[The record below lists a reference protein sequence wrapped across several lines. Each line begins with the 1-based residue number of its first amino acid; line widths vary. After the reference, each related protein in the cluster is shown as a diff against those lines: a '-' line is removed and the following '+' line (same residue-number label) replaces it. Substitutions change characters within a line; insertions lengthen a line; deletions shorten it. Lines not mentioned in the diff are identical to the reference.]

1 MASPQGNANA
11 PGRIRTHAL
20 DQSDLRL
27 LRRIVLS
34 MFVLGAIN
42 SYLGLILPGGTTSGR
57 VSQLVLAM
65 VLTVAGLLVAIGPP
79 QMVLLQLAPFV
90 GIAVI
95 TATCATTRPLGATPL
110 FYLWPIIT
118 EAYFFSRRYV
128 VASVAWM
135 TLSFAIALALWMH
148 VADRPELFVSYVS
161 VVTLMAGVVTFM
173 RERQARLVAQL
184 HLRTNELSE
193 EVQLTAR
200 ARDDAVEA
208 SSVKSV
214 FVATISHELRTP
226 LSGVIGTSELL
237 LETQLDPEQR
247 RYAEIVRSSS
257 EGLLVVINDLLDYS
271 KIEAGKLELAPS
283 SFSLSETIAECCS
296 LMLPFARRKDIRLE
310 VQSHDLPGWL
320 YGDAGRLRQVLVNLL
335 ANAVKFTS
343 EGHIT
348 VDVRTTIVSDTARL
362 HVEVTDTGIGID
374 KKTLARLFQP
384 FTQSDNSV
392 ARRYGGTGLGLT
404 ISAQLIEMMGGTIG
418 ARSAPG
424 EGSTFWFEVELPLA
438 AEHDQNQTTRDPLTF
453 SGPSER
459 DSDGNLTPAAPL
471 VLVAEDNP
479 VNQMLAVRQL
489 DRCGYRSE
497 VVNNGLEALAAI
509 EQTAYAAVL
518 MDCQMPELDGYET
531 ARLIRHHED
540 ESTHLPIIAA
550 TAHSMSGDREK
561 CLAAGMDGYIAK
573 PFRAAELMDALA
585 RAINSSQQRA
595 KHLEV

>member
-1 MASPQGNANA
+1 MASPRSNADL
-11 PGRIRTHAL
+11 PRPIRSPAL
-20 DQSDLRL
+20 DQSDLHL

-42 SYLGLILPGGTTSGR
+42 SYLGLILPGATTSGR

-65 VLTVAGLLVAIGPP
+65 VLTAAGLLVAIGPP
-79 QMVLLQLAPFV
+79 RVVLLRLAPFV

-110 FYLWPIIT
+110 FYLWPIST
-118 EAYFFSRRYV
+118 GAYFFSRRYV
-128 VASVAWM
+128 LASLAWM
-135 TLSFAIALALWMH
+135 TLSFAAALVFWMH
-148 VADRPELFVSYVS
+148 LTGKAELFVSYVS
-161 VVTLMAGVVTFM
+161 VVTLMAGVVTFV

-184 HLRTNELSE
+184 QLRTNELSE
-193 EVQLTAR
+193 EVLLTAR

-237 LETQLDPEQR
+237 LETQLDDEQR
-247 RYAEIVRSSS
+247 HFAEIVRSSS

-296 LMLPFARRKDIRLE
+296 LMLPEARRKSIRLD
-310 VQSHDLPGWL
+310 VQSHNLPGWL

-348 VDVRTTIVSDTARL
+348 VDVRATTSDETTHLR
-362 HVEVTDTGIGID
+362 VEVSDTGIGID
-374 KKTLARLFQP
+374 EKTLARLFQP
-384 FTQSDNSV
+384 FTQADNSV

-404 ISAQLIEMMGGTIG
+404 ISAQLVQMMGGTIG

-424 EGSTFWFEVELPLA
+424 EGSTFWFEVELPIA
-438 AEHDQNQTTRDPLTF
+438 AEHEQNQTTRDPLTF
-453 SGPSER
+453 SGTGER
-459 DSDGNLTPAAPL
+459 DRLGNLTQAAPL

-497 VVNNGLEALAAI
+497 VVSNGLEALEAI
-509 EQTAYAAVL
+509 EQTAYVAVL

-531 ARLIRHHED
+531 ARMIRQRED
-540 ESTHLPIIAA
+540 KSTHLPLIAA

-573 PFRAAELMDALA
+573 PFRAAELMEALA
-585 RAINSSQQRA
+585 RAITSSQQLA
-595 KHLEV
+595 GHLEV